1 MGQFRCRKCRQ
12 LQFKHKVKGERV
24 EIEVKCYACNHFN
37 YFTVWLSK
45 ILGEINKKTNEHEKS
60 NKQQ

>member
-1 MGQFRCRKCRQ
+1 MGQFRCRQCRQ

-45 ILGEINKKTNEHEKS
+45 ILGEFKGKNKHEKS
-60 NKQQ
+60 NK